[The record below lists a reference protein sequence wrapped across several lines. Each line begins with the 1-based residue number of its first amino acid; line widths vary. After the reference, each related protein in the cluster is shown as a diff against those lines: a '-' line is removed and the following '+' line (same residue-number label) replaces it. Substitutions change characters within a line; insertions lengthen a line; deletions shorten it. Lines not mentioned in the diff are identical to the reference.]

1 MKRLFILPL
10 MAFLIGCL
18 AFSSC
23 KESEAHMKARNK
35 NTLYFTQ
42 YVIKNRLDSVNT
54 GLMVLIGDVDGHR
67 YAYHIYSGKNKCYM
81 DVRHL
86 TEQCKKCNPPV
97 KK

>member
-10 MAFLIGCL
+10 MAFVMGCFIL
-18 AFSSC
+18 SSC
-23 KESEAHMKARNK
+23 EETEEHAKARKK

-42 YVIKNRLDSVNT
+42 YVIKDKLDSVST
-54 GLMVLIGDVDGHR
+54 GLKVLIGDVDGHR

-81 DVRHL
+81 DVIHL
-86 TEQCKKCNPPV
+86 TDQCKKCNPPV